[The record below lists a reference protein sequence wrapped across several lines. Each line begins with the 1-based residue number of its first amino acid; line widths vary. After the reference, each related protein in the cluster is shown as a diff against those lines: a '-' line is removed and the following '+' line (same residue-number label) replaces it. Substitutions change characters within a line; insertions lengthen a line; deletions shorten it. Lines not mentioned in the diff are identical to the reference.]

1 MEKRALEKL
10 RIYLILTAG
19 GILQGIAMGFFLF
32 PHAIPSGGAA
42 AITVIVKYLFNVPY
56 EITLWL
62 VNFVLLAAAVKWL
75 GYASTIRTLYTV
87 SVISVTIN
95 LCHTMLHPTGG
106 YVWLDLL
113 WGSILMGVG
122 VGLLVRQRASNG
134 GMVILALIVHV
145 YKGYAPGQVMFW
157 VNSLIFFLTGLL
169 VDWSIILLAF
179 INQWLASR
187 IVDLVYTLKIP
198 STLWSGLSLFSWRRR

>member
-1 MEKRALEKL
+1 MEKRVLEKIK
-10 RIYLILTAG
+10 IYSILTAG
-19 GILQGIAMGFFLF
+19 GLLQGIAMGLFLF

-62 VNFVLLAAAVKWL
+62 VNFLLLVAAAKWL

-95 LCHTMLHPTGG
+95 FCHTMFNPTGG
-106 YVWLDLL
+106 NVWLDLV
-113 WGSILMGVG
+113 WGSFLMGVG

-134 GMVILALIVHV
+134 GMVILALIVHI
-145 YKGYAPGQVMFW
+145 YKGYAPGKVMFW
-157 VNSLIFFLTGLL
+157 VNCFIFLITALL
-169 VDWSIILLAF
+169 VGWSIILMAL

-187 IVDLVYTLKIP
+187 IVDLVYNLKIP
-198 STLWSGLSLFSWRRR
+198 PTVWAKR